1 MLGNLTLTLCLTHQC
16 NLRCRYCYA
25 GRKYD
30 VAMPSS
36 TLERAIDIALA
47 EVQTGGFMG
56 VEPTRVP
63 GSPEGLKTG

>member
-47 EVQTGGFMG
+47 EVQTGAF
-56 VEPTRVP
+56 
-63 GSPEGLKTG
+63 EGGRTHRDSSIIFLRD